1 MTMRNTHYFFEIL
14 FTLFLTGTFSSYAQ
28 SSCYKT
34 EYGVENEWI
43 TGHNIDRY
51 NNRPLYINNTN
62 AFVLTGD
69 KPLMRLAKDSKL
81 YGTLVMTVERE
92 GIKKAICDFDTINSF
107 YAMGQM
113 KWELADESI
122 KGGKI
127 IITVLPISSGIGMAL
142 AIKTSG
148 LLPSDKLNW
157 DFRGE
162 KIYEGQHLSWIFD
175 VMGQPELLSWGVEE
189 DEEIIVSGDLVLGNV
204 EQYLVLKAD
213 ENGTIIQMN
222 NAEKEFLSGS
232 KKLQTICGRLKIKT
246 PDPYL
251 NALAQSSVRSVDGT

>member
-14 FTLFLTGTFSSYAQ
+14 FTLFLAGTFSSYAQ

-122 KGGKI
+122 K
-127 IITVLPISSGIGMAL
+127 
-142 AIKTSG
+142 
-148 LLPSDKLNW
+148 
-157 DFRGE
+157 
-162 KIYEGQHLSWIFD
+162 
-175 VMGQPELLSWGVEE
+175 
-189 DEEIIVSGDLVLGNV
+189 
-204 EQYLVLKAD
+204 
-213 ENGTIIQMN
+213 
-222 NAEKEFLSGS
+222 
-232 KKLQTICGRLKIKT
+232 
-246 PDPYL
+246 
-251 NALAQSSVRSVDGT
+251 